1 MAPAAGR
8 AARRDNA
15 WMRPPP
21 ARPAPAP
28 AVPPPQAPLGDA
40 EIAELEDLLADL
52 PAPAQPLDASALDG
66 YLCGV
71 LLQPRPV
78 PAADWLP
85 RVADADGAPVPDSPA
100 WLRIAALARRRHA
113 ELGRAIAERAWFDP
127 WVFEVDEAGDDG
139 PPPTPVQLAQ
149 PWVAGF
155 SLALECF
162 PALAALDDRAL
173 QEPLAVLFA
182 MIDPED
188 LEDAGPLGPIIE
200 TLEPPATLA
209 EAAEDL
215 VRSVLLIADVT
226 RPRGPGRAAPARRG
240 PPRRPR

>member
-1 MAPAAGR
+1 MAAGAAR

-15 WMRPPP
+15 VMRDSP
-21 ARPAPAP
+21 ARPAPSPAP
-28 AVPPPQAPLGDA
+28 LQAPLGDA
-40 EIAELEDLLADL
+40 EIAELEDLLAAL

-71 LLQPRPV
+71 LLQPQPV
-78 PAADWLP
+78 PAVDWLP
-85 RVADADGAPVPDSPA
+85 RVADADGAPVPDTPA
-100 WLRIAALARRRHA
+100 WRRIAALARRRHA
-113 ELGRAIAERAWFDP
+113 ELGRAIDARAWFDP
-127 WVFEVDEAGDDG
+127 WVFEVDEAGDEG
-139 PPPTPVQLAQ
+139 PPPTASQLAQ

-162 PALAALDDRAL
+162 PGLAALDDRAL

-200 TLEPPATLA
+200 TLEPPSTLA
-209 EAAEDL
+209 EAVEDL

-226 RPRGPGRAAPARRG
+226 RPRGAGRAAPARRG

>member
-1 MAPAAGR
+1 MAPGVAR

-15 WMRPPP
+15 VMRDSP
-21 ARPAPAP
+21 ARFAPAP
-28 AVPPPQAPLGDA
+28 SPAPLQAPLGDA
-40 EIAELEDLLADL
+40 EIAELEDLLAAL

-78 PAADWLP
+78 PAVDWLP
-85 RVADADGAPVPDSPA
+85 RVADADGAPVPDTPA
-100 WLRIAALARRRHA
+100 WRRIAALARRRHA
-113 ELGRAIAERAWFDP
+113 ELGRAIDARAWFDP
-127 WVFEVDEAGDDG
+127 WVFEVDEAGDEG
-139 PPPTPVQLAQ
+139 PPPTPSQLAQ

-162 PALAALDDRAL
+162 PGLAALDDRAL

-209 EAAEDL
+209 EAVEDL

-226 RPRGPGRAAPARRG
+226 RPRGAGRAARPRRS
-240 PPRRPR
+240 PPRR

>member
-1 MAPAAGR
+1 MPSS
-8 AARRDNA
+8 
-15 WMRPPP
+15 
-21 ARPAPAP
+21 
-28 AVPPPQAPLGDA
+28 APLGED
-40 EIAELEDLLADL
+40 EIAELDERLAAL
-52 PAPAQPLDASALDG
+52 PEPWQPLEASALDG

-71 LLQPRPV
+71 LLQPQPV
-78 PAADWLP
+78 PAVDWLP
-85 RVADADGAPVPDSPA
+85 RVADADGRQPPQGPSWHRVSE
-100 WLRIAALARRRHA
+100 LAQRRHA
-113 ELGRAIAERAWFDP
+113 ELARAIAARAWFDP
-127 WVFEVDEAGDDG
+127 WVFEVDEAGDDS
-139 PPPTPVQLAQ
+139 PPPTPSQLAQ

-162 PALAALDDRAL
+162 PGLAALDDRAL

-200 TLEPPATLA
+200 TLEPPSTLA

-226 RPRGPGRAAPARRG
+226 RPLGAARAAPARRG